1 MLYMDRRYTDKEFSR
16 MDAISQYKLILHNK
30 FYNNF
35 PRGFW
40 LKPNGKKKA
49 IKMMRYLF
57 EEELN
62 WSSDSVIKRLRLV
75 IMKRYKLDAPLRLFF
90 NNDLFAM
97 LNEAYPNKYAKWM
110 FFENKHMININ

>member
-1 MLYMDRRYTDKEFSR
+1 MNV
-16 MDAISQYKLILHNK
+16 ISQYKLILHNK

-62 WSSDSVIKRLRLV
+62 WDSDSIVKRIRMK
-75 IMKRYKLDAPLRLFF
+75 IMHQYKLDTPLRLFF
-90 NNDLFAM
+90 NNDLFTM